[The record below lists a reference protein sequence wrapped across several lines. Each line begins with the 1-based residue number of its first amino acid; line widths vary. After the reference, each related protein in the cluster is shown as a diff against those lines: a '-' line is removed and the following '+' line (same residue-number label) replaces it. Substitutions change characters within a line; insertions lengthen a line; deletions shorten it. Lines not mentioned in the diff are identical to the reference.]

1 MRMGFELTV
10 VSNTPM
16 TPIADAET
24 VAIGFLF
31 QIGYLPKGYDP
42 KTDVESVRQSVPYKL
57 FMNCFMR
64 RPEKLWSIEE
74 LGTVLHT
81 SRPTV
86 YRHLNKLKGFDLIEE
101 QAISTFRCAHCE
113 AYEGGDEA
121 EVLKHTEGCSA
132 RKTGRKAD
140 VLSQSRKGY
149 RVRYGNLGKSWN
161 FVEAH
166 VKVAMEGYRR
176 TVDHLQELVTKDLA
190 ARGKRVEAE
199 AAQVRGRAAAAATEA
214 AADED
219 EAPEV
224 EEVPLAK
231 VKR

>member
-1 MRMGFELTV
+1 MHVGFELTV
-10 VSNTPM
+10 VSNTPL
-16 TPIADAET
+16 TPIADVDT

-57 FMNCFMR
+57 FMNCFLK

-74 LGTVLHT
+74 LQTVLHT

-86 YRHLNKLKGFDLIEE
+86 YRHLNKLKSFDLVEE
-101 QAISTFRCAHCE
+101 QPVTTFRCAHCE
-113 AYEGGDEA
+113 AFESGAEA
-121 EVLKHTEGCSA
+121 DVLEHVPGCGA
-132 RKTGRKAD
+132 RQGSKKAD

-149 RVRYGNLGKSWN
+149 RVRYGNLGKAWN

-176 TVDHLQELVTKDLA
+176 TVDHLNDLVAKELA
-190 ARGKRVEAE
+190 AKRRGEE
-199 AAQVRGRAAAAATEA
+199 LAAGE
-214 AADED
+214 
-219 EAPEV
+219 P
-224 EEVPLAK
+224 EVPLAR
-231 VKR
+231 VRR

>member
-1 MRMGFELTV
+1 MRMGFELLV

-16 TPIADAET
+16 TPISDAES

-42 KTDVESVRQSVPYKL
+42 KTDAESVRQSVPYKL
-57 FMNCFMR
+57 FMNCFMK

-74 LGTVLHT
+74 LQTVLHT

-86 YRHLNKLKGFDLIEE
+86 YRHLNKLKSFDLIEE
-101 QAISTFRCAHCE
+101 QSISTFRCAHCDAFE
-113 AYEGGDEA
+113 SGAEA
-121 EVLKHTEGCSA
+121 EVADHVQGCGA
-132 RKTGRKAD
+132 RKAGTGRSD

-149 RVRYGNLGKSWN
+149 RVRYGNLSKSWN

-166 VKVAMEGYRR
+166 VKVAMEGYRK
-176 TVDHLQELVTKDLA
+176 TVDHLHDLVQREMQ
-190 ARGKRVEAE
+190 ARGKRAE
-199 AAQVRGRAAAAATEA
+199 PANGG
-214 AADED
+214 
-219 EAPEV
+219 APEV
-224 EEVPLAK
+224 EDIPLAK

>member
-57 FMNCFMR
+57 FMNCLMK

-74 LGTVLHT
+74 LCTVLHT

-86 YRHLNKLKGFDLIEE
+86 YRHLNKLKSFDLVEE
-101 QAISTFRCAHCE
+101 QSVHTFRCAHCE
-113 AYEGGDEA
+113 AFEGGDEA
-121 EVLKHTEGCSA
+121 EVLKHTEGCA
-132 RKTGRKAD
+132 RNGAKKTD
-140 VLSQSRKGY
+140 VLSQARKGY
-149 RVRYGNLGKSWN
+149 RIRYGNLSKSWN

-166 VKVAMEGYRR
+166 VQVALEGYRQ
-176 TVDHLQELVTKDLA
+176 TVDHLHGLVAKELA
-190 ARGKRVEAE
+190 ARGKRA
-199 AAQVRGRAAAAATEA
+199 
-214 AADED
+214 

-224 EEVPLAK
+224 EEVPVAK